1 MQVEI
6 DLAGHPVLVALGE
19 PCRNEAQAGRGVGED
34 RGDAGAAL
42 DLAVEAFEAVGD
54 APPGAL
60 RVRQAEDDEALGKV
74 LPGPRRSASAWSGA
88 LKIARMRRATGWR

>member
-34 RGDAGAAL
+34 RGDAGA
-42 DLAVEAFEAVGD
+42 
-54 APPGAL
+54 PPDAL
-60 RVRQAEDDEALGKV
+60 RVRQVEDGEAFGKV
-74 LPGPRRSASAWSGA
+74 LLGPRRSASAWSGA